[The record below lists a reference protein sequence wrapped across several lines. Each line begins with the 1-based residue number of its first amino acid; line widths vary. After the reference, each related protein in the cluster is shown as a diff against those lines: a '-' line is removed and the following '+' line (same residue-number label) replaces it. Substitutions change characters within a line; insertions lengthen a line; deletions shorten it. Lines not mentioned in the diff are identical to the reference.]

1 MPRIVRSIMT
11 YQNNL
16 RTQGH
21 ISANVNE
28 PFYNLSY
35 AKNRGN
41 LKMVNEYGVQPNYV
55 QIPEEKETEHHH
67 TGAKYGASKYTC
79 SLQSGK
85 MHKLIRNTMNQNTMN
100 QNTMNK

>member
-1 MPRIVRSIMT
+1 MPRIVRSIQT

-16 RTQGH
+16 QTQGYTPT
-21 ISANVNE
+21 IAPE

-35 AKNRGN
+35 SKNIGK
-41 LKMVNEYGVQPNYV
+41 LKMVNEYGVQPNYAQDTANV
-55 QIPEEKETEHHH
+55 EPVSYHH

-85 MHKLIRNTMNQNTMN
+85 MHKLIRNT
-100 QNTMNK
+100 NK